1 MKGIKFAILG
11 VLFSSIN
18 LSCQTQAKPL
28 YKIPEG
34 KKNVE
39 VKAEEVKIVEKSEE
53 IKNSVAVIAGNGNG
67 LFKITGENSVLG
79 LWTEGSVSQILKTE
93 NVLEN
98 GTKSE
103 KWYFVTSK
111 GILYSEDLINF
122 ELRNNGIA
130 DVVIKKYDG
139 QTESF
144 EKQIEEIKDISVD
157 PSNSEILVTATKNNV
172 YITYDGALSWKSLGS
187 MSKATSGIKAVAV
200 AELPRISGGRELEE
214 TELVVFMSHPYFG
227 LAYLYPKREKPVWI
241 DVSSGFKIMPSMS
254 YPDEISDILPVLTK
268 DENGMSCVQIYM
280 SQSFLPN
287 IYKFDWSGKKGKNVY
302 SGKEPSSTIDSLAFD
317 GTNLIFT
324 QPKVVNY
331 FDSVSSAEVN
341 ELNTAEKLSLWKEKF
356 DLLKNGIM
364 TAWIPKELSCF
375 EKDICLGELWLLYPE
390 KMKSPYKDQ
399 ILDKKSLYIPPY
411 QVRKQLGDEG
421 IDKFISIVEENGLNS
436 VVIDMKDDY
445 GLLRYRSENDAV
457 LTKAKESA
465 YSIDVERFI
474 SKFKEKNIYLIARI
488 VTFKDRNLSRY
499 ENGKY
504 AVWDSSL
511 NKPWTGIRGYE
522 DVKNEETGEVV
533 EKQTVYYD
541 ENWVDP
547 YSSEVWEYNVD
558 IAKELVEK
566 GFDEIQFDYIR
577 FPTDGLNLNKAKFR
591 WKTEGMSKESAL
603 MSFLAYAR
611 ENINAPL
618 GIDVYGANGWYRIGS
633 RTGQDVEMLA
643 NYVDVICPM
652 FYPSHFENYFLD
664 YEPKN
669 ERPYRI
675 YYYGTYRN
683 TIIAK
688 NRILVRPWVQAFKL
702 GVKYDRTYYG
712 KDYVQQEIF
721 GIRDSVDSG
730 YMYWNNLGNY
740 EMIQKDIGNAAYA
753 GKTKEASVEF
763 EKPVFGVSGKKQETT
778 INTINNR

>member
-1 MKGIKFAILG
+1 M
-11 VLFSSIN
+11 
-18 LSCQTQAKPL
+18 
-28 YKIPEG
+28 
-34 KKNVE
+34 
-39 VKAEEVKIVEKSEE
+39 
-53 IKNSVAVIAGNGNG
+53 
-67 LFKITGENSVLG
+67 
-79 LWTEGSVSQILKTE
+79 
-93 NVLEN
+93 
-98 GTKSE
+98 
-103 KWYFVTSK
+103 
-111 GILYSEDLINF
+111 
-122 ELRNNGIA
+122 
-130 DVVIKKYDG
+130 
-139 QTESF
+139 
-144 EKQIEEIKDISVD
+144 
-157 PSNSEILVTATKNNV
+157 
-172 YITYDGALSWKSLGS
+172 
-187 MSKATSGIKAVAV
+187 
-200 AELPRISGGRELEE
+200 
-214 TELVVFMSHPYFG
+214 
-227 LAYLYPKREKPVWI
+227 
-241 DVSSGFKIMPSMS
+241 
-254 YPDEISDILPVLTK
+254 TK

-457 LTKAKESA
+457 LAKAKESA

-499 ENGKY
+499 GNGKY

>member
-130 DVVIKKYDG
+130 DVVIKKYDS

-280 SQSFLPN
+280 AQSFLPN

-457 LTKAKESA
+457 LAKSKESA

-499 ENGKY
+499 GNGKY